1 MVDRKDRSSSCTL
14 HNNSAIIHLCGC
26 LYSADVGSK
35 SLSYSNIDYIC
46 AYCNSCFLIIEICRL
61 LAMVCDHLDDLI
73 EEWFPGLIEVDPMMG
88 RPLVQRLI
96 PCVQCTG
103 KSTLIAC
110 SGMSP
115 PR

>member
-1 MVDRKDRSSSCTL
+1 MENFFCWGGENAPSPGWILGFCCVC
-14 HNNSAIIHLCGC
+14 
-26 LYSADVGSK
+26 V
-35 SLSYSNIDYIC
+35 
-46 AYCNSCFLIIEICRL
+46 LIVTQFVLLIEIFRL

-103 KSTLIAC
+103 KCALIIYYNYTL
-110 SGMSP
+110 SLTDLNHTLL
-115 PR
+115 

>member
-1 MVDRKDRSSSCTL
+1 MCDWF
-14 HNNSAIIHLCGC
+14 
-26 LYSADVGSK
+26 YPDVGVLNPHSTQPLAICVVIVTLF
-35 SLSYSNIDYIC
+35 SLV
-46 AYCNSCFLIIEICRL
+46 IEIFRL

-103 KSTLIAC
+103 KCA
-110 SGMSP
+110 
-115 PR
+115 

>member
-1 MVDRKDRSSSCTL
+1 MVL
-14 HNNSAIIHLCGC
+14 F
-26 LYSADVGSK
+26 Y
-35 SLSYSNIDYIC
+35 
-46 AYCNSCFLIIEICRL
+46 RL

-103 KSTLIAC
+103 RYHKSISVNQICILLIIC
-110 SGMSP
+110 
-115 PR
+115 